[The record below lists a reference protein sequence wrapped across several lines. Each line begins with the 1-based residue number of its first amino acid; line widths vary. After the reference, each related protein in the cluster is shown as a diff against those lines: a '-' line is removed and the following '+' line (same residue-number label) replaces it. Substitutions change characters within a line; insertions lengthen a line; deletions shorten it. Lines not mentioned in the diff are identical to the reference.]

1 MIKSKEL
8 ASVASTNRS
17 PTVGSAAT
25 QRGERERTMEIESR
39 PNHAVVPGQEIGGC
53 RIIQHVGTGGM
64 GQVYLAQHLALQKPV
79 AVKILPPDWG
89 HSQAVERFI
98 REAQTCSRI
107 EHPNVVAIHD
117 AGSSHGLHY
126 IVMQYVAGRN
136 LSQLVEELHGPLS
149 WRAACRLIRETAKG
163 LAAVHRQN
171 LIHRDVKPHNIML
184 SSDGRVLLMD
194 FGLVH
199 DDAESPQRRA
209 ATVVGTPSYMSPEQV
224 TARQMD
230 QRSDLFS
237 LGTTFYFVL
246 TGVPPYRGDTRRIM
260 QAIGRGAVPR
270 PVHEVNPRVPPEVAE
285 IVARAMAFDPKDRF
299 QNAQSMVYKLQ
310 CLLQQSNEGSEI
322 GLGIR
327 RRNDED
333 LMEIFP
339 EQEATVELADE
350 RAVEIPRATR
360 HWILGGLLL
369 GMLLLLV
376 LILNML
382 LPAG

>member
-1 MIKSKEL
+1 M
-8 ASVASTNRS
+8 ASVASMNRS
-17 PTVGSAAT
+17 PIVGSAAT
-25 QRGERERTMEIESR
+25 QRGERERLMEIESR
-39 PNHAVVPGQEIGGC
+39 PDHAVVPGQDIGGC
-53 RIIQHVGTGGM
+53 RIVQHVGTGGM
-64 GQVYLAQHLALQKPV
+64 GQVFLAQHLALQKPV

-89 HSQAVERFI
+89 HPQAVERFI
-98 REAQTCSRI
+98 REARTCSRI
-107 EHPNVVAIHD
+107 EHPNVVTIHD
-117 AGSSHGLHY
+117 AGSARGLHY
-126 IVMQYVAGRN
+126 IVMQYVDGRN
-136 LSQLVEELHGPLS
+136 LSQLVEEVHGPLP

-199 DDAESPQRRA
+199 DDAEAPQRRA

-230 QRSDLFS
+230 HRSDLFS

-246 TGVPPYRGDTRRIM
+246 TGVPPYRGDTRRMM
-260 QAIGRGAVPR
+260 QAIGSGAAPR
-270 PVHEVNPRVPPEVAE
+270 PVHEVNPSVPQEVSVL
-285 IVARAMAFDPKDRF
+285 VARAMAFAPEDRI
-299 QNAQSMVYKLQ
+299 QNAQAMVHM
-310 CLLQQSNEGSEI
+310 LQQLLKQSDKGPEDGS
-322 GLGIR
+322 GTR

-350 RAVEIPRATR
+350 RSVEIPNETQ
-360 HWILGGLLL
+360 HWVVGGLLL

-382 LPAG
+382 FLAG